1 MPAGTMCAV
10 VPSAVGRLVG
20 EWRAAGS
27 PPQDGIGW
35 PRQRWMAQFPAHV
48 PVLAALPDRLSRPLV
63 RQACRNA
70 AGTPAAALDAF
81 IAVMAWGYGRV
92 GYGPFRV
99 RRVLASIPDSGERL
113 QAAADE
119 LARGGP
125 TAAYALLGDSGVPR
139 LPGLGPAF
147 GTKFLYFCSP
157 PGDRTALILD
167 RLVAAWLRTNT
178 GLRLNEARWS
188 APTYQRYLEVMSR
201 WAAETAVTADELEAC
216 IFQAQARGTGSQWA
230 HR

>member
-1 MPAGTMCAV
+1 M
-10 VPSAVGRLVG
+10 VPSAVGRLVD

-27 PPQDGIGW
+27 PSQGGIDW

-63 RQACRNA
+63 RQACRDA

-99 RRVLASIPDSGERL
+99 RRVLASVPDPGERL
-113 QAAADE
+113 EAAADE

-125 TAAYALLGDSGVPR
+125 TEAYAFLGDGGVPR

-147 GTKFLYFCSP
+147 GTKFLYFCSR

-188 APTYQRYLEVMSR
+188 APAYRRYLEAMSR
-201 WAAETAVTADELEAC
+201 WAAGTAITADELETC
-216 IFQAQARGTGSQWA
+216 IFRAQARGTGSQWSPG
-230 HR
+230 

>member
-1 MPAGTMCAV
+1 MCGV
-10 VPSAVGRLVG
+10 VPSAVGRLVA

-27 PPQDGIGW
+27 PSQGGIEW
-35 PRQRWMAQFPAHV
+35 PRQRWMAQFPGQV
-48 PVLAALPDRLSRPLV
+48 PVLAVLPDRLSRPLV
-63 RQACRNA
+63 RQACWDA

-99 RRVLASIPDSGERL
+99 RRVLASVPDPGERL
-113 QAAADE
+113 QAAAGE

-125 TAAYALLGDSGVPR
+125 AAAYALLGDRGVPR

-157 PGDRTALILD
+157 PGGRAALILD
-167 RLVAAWLRTNT
+167 RLVAAWLRGNT

-188 APTYQRYLEVMSR
+188 ASAYQRYLEAMSG

-230 HR
+230 AG

>member
-1 MPAGTMCAV
+1 
-10 VPSAVGRLVG
+10 
-20 EWRAAGS
+20 
-27 PPQDGIGW
+27 
-35 PRQRWMAQFPAHV
+35 MAQFPAHV
-48 PVLAALPDRLSRPLV
+48 PVLTVLPDRLSRPLV
-63 RQACRNA
+63 RHACRNA

-113 QAAADE
+113 QAAAGE

-125 TAAYALLGDSGVPR
+125 TAAYALLGDGGVPR
-139 LPGLGPAF
+139 LPGLGPVF

-157 PGDRTALILD
+157 PGARTALILD
-167 RLVAAWLRTNT
+167 RLVAAWLRTYT

-216 IFQAQARGTGSQWA
+216 VFQAQARGTGSQWA

>member
-1 MPAGTMCAV
+1 
-10 VPSAVGRLVG
+10 
-20 EWRAAGS
+20 
-27 PPQDGIGW
+27 
-35 PRQRWMAQFPAHV
+35 
-48 PVLAALPDRLSRPLV
+48 
-63 RQACRNA
+63 
-70 AGTPAAALDAF
+70 
-81 IAVMAWGYGRV
+81 MAWGYGRV

-99 RRVLASIPDSGERL
+99 RRVLAPVPDPGERL
-113 QAAADE
+113 QAAAGE

-139 LPGLGPAF
+139 LPGPGPAF

-167 RLVAAWLRTNT
+167 RLVAAWLRAST

-188 APTYQRYLEVMSR
+188 APTCQRYLEAMSR

-216 IFQAQARGTGSQWA
+216 IFLAQARGTGSQRA
-230 HR
+230 PG